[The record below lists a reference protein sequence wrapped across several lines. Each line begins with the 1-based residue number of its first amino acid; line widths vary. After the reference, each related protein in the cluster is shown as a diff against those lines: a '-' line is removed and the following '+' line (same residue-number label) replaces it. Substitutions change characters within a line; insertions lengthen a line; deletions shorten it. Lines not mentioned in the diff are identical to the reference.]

1 MAMKPNNDQQTTRRE
16 LSGQERPPLR
26 SQARPGATWEDSST
40 GHGATTVGSK
50 DASGET
56 SDAEEKKTRSPFWI
70 WVSFGYG
77 AFYHVLQFLFAI
89 SPNERPILTGEEP
102 VRATA
107 EEEGKS
113 FAEVIASSGITIP
126 EWFLNGIAITAG
138 LSIFFL
144 IAGMFFRR
152 WGLSGYI
159 VATLVMIGL
168 TIKAGL
174 FSPVWLVF
182 PTFVTVIGV
191 MNRDQL
197 K

>member
-1 MAMKPNNDQQTTRRE
+1 MAMKSNNDQQTTRRE
-16 LSGQERPPLR
+16 LSGQERPPMK
-26 SQARPGATWEDSST
+26 SQARPDARWEDAST
-40 GHGATTVGSK
+40 GEGTTGTGSGSA
-50 DASGET
+50 DGEENDST
-56 SDAEEKKTRSPFWI
+56 TRKTRSPFWI

-89 SPNERPILTGEEP
+89 SPNERPILTGEQP

-138 LSIFFL
+138 FSIFFL

-159 VATLVMIGL
+159 AATLVMIGL